1 MFHLYI
7 PWKRQKP
14 IHGVKYARIRI
25 FSDPYIPV
33 YSQVSNRRGVWN
45 SRGVLE
51 KNWLLNCFF
60 LSFSNHENYSIKNIC
75 VYSKSKIK
83 AKVTSKQNLEHFKM
97 INRRLFI
104 HKFCNNS
111 KMLLS
116 SSWAIFIRAL
126 VFSFSPRANFSSF
139 KYFCFSF
146 LLVFQFIFI

>member
-14 IHGVKYARIRI
+14 THGVKYARIRI

-45 SRGVLE
+45 SRGGLE

-83 AKVTSKQNLEHFKM
+83 PKVTNKQNPEHLKM
-97 INRRLFI
+97 INWRLFC
-104 HKFCNNS
+104 HKFSNNS

>member
-1 MFHLYI
+1 M
-7 PWKRQKP
+7 
-14 IHGVKYARIRI
+14 
-25 FSDPYIPV
+25 
-33 YSQVSNRRGVWN
+33 WN
-45 SRGVLE
+45 STGGWKKYQKLIVGRITW
-51 KNWLLNCFF
+51 KNFNSWGLVGWLLNCFF

-83 AKVTSKQNLEHFKM
+83 TKVTSKQNLEHFKM

-126 VFSFSPRANFSSF
+126 VFSSSPRANFSSF
-139 KYFCFSF
+139 EYLCF
-146 LLVFQFIFI
+146 